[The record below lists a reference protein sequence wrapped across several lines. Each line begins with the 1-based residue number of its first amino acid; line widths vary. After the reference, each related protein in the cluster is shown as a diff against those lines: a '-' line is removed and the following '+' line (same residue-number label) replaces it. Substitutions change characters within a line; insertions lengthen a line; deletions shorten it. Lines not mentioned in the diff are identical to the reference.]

1 MPGLCRGV
9 FNAGAGK
16 HGGGS
21 EADQAAGGSVL
32 RASLC
37 KAGRLFLKLPPSFP
51 PLLST
56 KKGSFRLSPLVLN
69 SLKIKTD
76 YQEGLKVMRL

>member
-1 MPGLCRGV
+1 MPGLCHGV

-16 HGGGS
+16 HQGGRKLAKQGVR
-21 EADQAAGGSVL
+21 AAGPP
-32 RASLC
+32 LC
-37 KAGRLFLKLPPSFP
+37 KAGRLFLKLPHSSP
-51 PLLST
+51 PFRST

-69 SLKIKTD
+69 ILKIKTD